1 MKKCIGSLTGK
12 SLESSNLNSQFHG
25 NSFKYEIKMCG
36 ASLRRDV
43 VFTSALSRV
52 QACVVSALSLVNSEA
67 VCKEEVKVNFI

>member
-1 MKKCIGSLTGK
+1 
-12 SLESSNLNSQFHG
+12 
-25 NSFKYEIKMCG
+25 MCG